1 MVSLSS
7 QGVSFVRFLFLF
19 FIAVPLVEML
29 LLFEVSDQIGGLST
43 LGLVVATAVIG
54 VQVLKQQ
61 GVATL
66 TRANARLSSGEL
78 PAQEIIEGMLLAAAG
93 ALLLTPGFITDTL
106 GFVFLAGPLRR
117 LIAARLLRSGLVRA
131 GGGLGA
137 GFSGGPVGG
146 SSGGF
151 SRRSQGGFSGEHQ
164 GFDTSAAGSAEG
176 EIIEGEIVREVDSA
190 TLDKGVSETDEK
202 ARSSHFSSE
211 ENK

>member
-1 MVSLSS
+1 M
-7 QGVSFVRFLFLF
+7 RFLFLF

-43 LGLVVATAVIG
+43 LALVVATAVIG

-61 GVATL
+61 GIATL

-131 GGGLGA
+131 GGG
-137 GFSGGPVGG
+137 FSGGSVGG
-146 SSGGF
+146 VNGGFSGGF

-164 GFDTSAAGSAEG
+164 GFDTSTAGRDEG
-176 EIIEGEIVREVDSA
+176 DIIEGEIVREGDSA
-190 TLDKGVSETDEK
+190 TLDKGVSERDGK
-202 ARSSHFSSE
+202 AR
-211 ENK
+211 

>member
-1 MVSLSS
+1 M
-7 QGVSFVRFLFLF
+7 RFLFLF

-61 GVATL
+61 GIATL

-137 GFSGGPVGG
+137 GFSGGSV
-146 SSGGF
+146 GGF
-151 SRRSQGGFSGEHQ
+151 SAGFNRRSQGGVSGEHQ
-164 GFDTSAAGSAEG
+164 GFDISAAGSAEG
-176 EIIEGEIVREVDSA
+176 EIIEGEIVREGKIVREGDSA
-190 TLDKGVSETDEK
+190 TLDKGVSEADKK
-202 ARSSHFSSE
+202 ARSSHSSRE
-211 ENK
+211 ENKYKI

>member
-1 MVSLSS
+1 M
-7 QGVSFVRFLFLF
+7 RFLFLF

-43 LGLVVATAVIG
+43 LALVVATAVIG

-61 GVATL
+61 GIATL

-131 GGGLGA
+131 GGG
-137 GFSGGPVGG
+137 FSGGSVGG
-146 SSGGF
+146 VNGGFSGGF
-151 SRRSQGGFSGEHQ
+151 SRRSQGGFSGEPQ
-164 GFDTSAAGSAEG
+164 GFDTSTAGRDEG
-176 EIIEGEIVREVDSA
+176 DIIEGEIVREGDSA
-190 TLDKGVSETDEK
+190 TLDKGVSETDGK
-202 ARSSHFSSE
+202 AR
-211 ENK
+211 

>member
-1 MVSLSS
+1 M
-7 QGVSFVRFLFLF
+7 RFLFLF

-43 LGLVVATAVIG
+43 LALVVATAVIG

-61 GVATL
+61 GIATL

-131 GGGLGA
+131 GGG
-137 GFSGGPVGG
+137 FSGGSVGG
-146 SSGGF
+146 VNGGFSGGF

-164 GFDTSAAGSAEG
+164 GFDTSTAGRDEG
-176 EIIEGEIVREVDSA
+176 DIIEGEIVREGDSA
-190 TLDKGVSETDEK
+190 TLDKGVSETDGK
-202 ARSSHFSSE
+202 AR
-211 ENK
+211 

>member
-1 MVSLSS
+1 
-7 QGVSFVRFLFLF
+7 VRFLFLF

-43 LGLVVATAVIG
+43 LALVVATAVIG

-61 GVATL
+61 GIATL

-131 GGGLGA
+131 GGG
-137 GFSGGPVGG
+137 FSGGSVGG
-146 SSGGF
+146 VNGGFSGGF

-164 GFDTSAAGSAEG
+164 GFDTSTAGRDEG
-176 EIIEGEIVREVDSA
+176 DIIEGEIVREGDSA
-190 TLDKGVSETDEK
+190 TLDKGVSETDGK
-202 ARSSHFSSE
+202 AR
-211 ENK
+211 

>member
-1 MVSLSS
+1 M
-7 QGVSFVRFLFLF
+7 RFLFLF

-61 GVATL
+61 GIATL

-190 TLDKGVSETDEK
+190 TLDKGVSEADKK
-202 ARSSHFSSE
+202 ARSSHSSRE

>member
-1 MVSLSS
+1 M
-7 QGVSFVRFLFLF
+7 RFLFLF

-61 GVATL
+61 GIATL

-176 EIIEGEIVREVDSA
+176 EIIEGEIVREFDSA

-202 ARSSHFSSE
+202 ACPSHFSSE

>member
-1 MVSLSS
+1 M
-7 QGVSFVRFLFLF
+7 RFLFLF

-61 GVATL
+61 GIATL

-137 GFSGGPVGG
+137 GFSGGSVGG
-146 SSGGF
+146 SSAGF